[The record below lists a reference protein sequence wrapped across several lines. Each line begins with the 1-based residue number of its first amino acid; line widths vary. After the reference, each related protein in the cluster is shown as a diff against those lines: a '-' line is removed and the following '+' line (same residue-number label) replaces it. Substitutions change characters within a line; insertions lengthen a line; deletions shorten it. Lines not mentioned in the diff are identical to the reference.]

1 MSCGVGHRHS
11 SDPTLLWLWNRL
23 AATAS
28 IGPLARES
36 PCASGAAIEK
46 TKKKKKKKKKEKDKK
61 QANKM
66 SLMKLTPEVAP
77 EDRS

>member
-1 MSCGVGHRHS
+1 MGHRHS
-11 SDPTLLWLWNRL
+11 SDPTLLWLGHRL

-28 IGPLARES
+28 IGPLAWES

-46 TKKKKKKKKKEKDKK
+46 TKKKKRQRQKTSK
-61 QANKM
+61 QNVINEVD
-66 SLMKLTPEVAP
+66 PEVTP